1 MGHLA
6 SLQEEQDPGCNSE
19 GQKAPACESM
29 CSSTAHPEDRTEEG
43 FGRSGD
49 CLREQL
55 SKGKDKHAWLRARCA

>member
-1 MGHLA
+1 
-6 SLQEEQDPGCNSE
+6 
-19 GQKAPACESM
+19 M